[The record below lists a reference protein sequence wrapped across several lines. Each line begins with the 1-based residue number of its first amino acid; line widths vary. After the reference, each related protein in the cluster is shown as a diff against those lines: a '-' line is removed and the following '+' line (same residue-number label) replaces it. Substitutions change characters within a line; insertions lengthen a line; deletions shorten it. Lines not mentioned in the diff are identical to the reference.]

1 MVQHFLH
8 TLEQIGTT
16 INTIVNGSFLGKLL
30 VSASAVITAF
40 LAPIQ
45 WLLVI
50 CFATTV
56 LDMISGMRVAKK
68 LKQKICVP
76 LWII

>member
-1 MVQHFLH
+1 MIQHLLH
-8 TLEQIGTT
+8 TLEQMG
-16 INTIVNGSFLGKLL
+16 NTVNQMVNGSFIGKML

-68 LKQKICVP
+68 LKQKI
-76 LWII
+76 